1 VTPARPGQAPGVVSI
16 GTSGWSYDHWHPE
29 LYPPGLPSRDRLAC
43 YAAVFPTAEL
53 NASFYRWPAPAAFR
67 SWRDR
72 LPAGFRLSVKAP
84 RGLTHAR
91 KLYGPERW
99 VERIAA
105 GWHELD
111 GKRAVLLVQLPP
123 AQPRDDARLAYFLR
137 LVPPWIRV
145 AVEFRHPSW
154 PCEEVFALLAEHRAA
169 YCVMSGADLPCVLRA
184 TTDFVYLRLHGPD
197 HQHLYAGS
205 YSGADLAWWAG
216 RIREWAG
223 AGHDVFAYFNND
235 GDANAVRNAR
245 TLRVLLGQGE
255 AGQLA
260 GYAASVS

>member
-1 VTPARPGQAPGVVSI
+1 MSPAVSI

-29 LYPPGLPSRDRLAC
+29 LYPPGLSSRDRLAC

-53 NASFYRWPAPAAFR
+53 NASFYRWPGPAAFG
-67 SWRDR
+67 SWRNR
-72 LPAGFRLSVKAP
+72 LPEGFRLSVKAP

-99 VERIAA
+99 LERIAA
-105 GWHELD
+105 GWHELGD
-111 GKRAVLLVQLPP
+111 KRAVLLVQLPP
-123 AQPRDDARLAYFLR
+123 SLPRDDARLAYFLR

-145 AVEFRHPSW
+145 AVEFRHASW

-169 YCVMSGADLPCVLRA
+169 YCVLGGAD
-184 TTDFVYLRLHGPD
+184 PD
-197 HQHLYAGS
+197 HHHLYAGS
-205 YSGADLAWWAG
+205 CSATDLTWWAG
-216 RIREWAG
+216 RIREWTT

-245 TLRVLLGQGE
+245 TLRALLGPGE
-255 AGQLA
+255 ASPLA

>member
-72 LPAGFRLSVKAP
+72 LPPGFRLSVKAP

-99 VERIAA
+99 LERIAA

-154 PCEEVFALLAEHRAA
+154 TCEETFALLAEHRAA

-245 TLRVLLGQGE
+245 TLRALLGQGE